1 MAYPDW
7 PPRCMR
13 IMVIQTSCARAEA
26 FASFG
31 KSEPG
36 RLRAN
41 NRIGVAIRM

>member
-7 PPRCMR
+7 SPPCMR

-26 FASFG
+26 FASFQEIRAG
-31 KSEPG
+31 P
-36 RLRAN
+36 LRAN